1 MARRRARV
9 IPKSRGPRSRVIPK
23 SRSARPMPRRGRPT
37 SPRGRGRPTAPR
49 GRGRPTPRGR
59 GRPTSPLGPRGS
71 QAASKS
77 PRGRAMASKSPRGRA
92 MARMSPSQVRSLRA
106 RSPRARGPQGPRSR
120 ATSRPTINPGQGLR
134 NFIDTMP
141 RVSQGGRPRA
151 PRGPM
156 SGVQL
161 SNRNRM
167 QQQMMEAARANMAQG
182 GRRGSLFG
190 AMGNVPQRPIPNR
203 DGRMAQMQAAQAR
216 AQRGGKGQ
224 GIKTPRPTGASDM
237 AFQRALNQRQSAMR
251 EARQR
256 PPSISMD
263 PSKGTFGKGMRQSD
277 YMRQQMPPQQIQR
290 GMGRGPM
297 QRANIGQVQAP
308 RPTFNQQINQ
318 SPRGRRGRIIPRRR

>member
-1 MARRRARV
+1 
-9 IPKSRGPRSRVIPK
+9 
-23 SRSARPMPRRGRPT
+23 
-37 SPRGRGRPTAPR
+37 
-49 GRGRPTPRGR
+49 
-59 GRPTSPLGPRGS
+59 
-71 QAASKS
+71 
-77 PRGRAMASKSPRGRA
+77 
-92 MARMSPSQVRSLRA
+92 
-106 RSPRARGPQGPRSR
+106 
-120 ATSRPTINPGQGLR
+120 
-134 NFIDTMP
+134 
-141 RVSQGGRPRA
+141 
-151 PRGPM
+151 
-156 SGVQL
+156 
-161 SNRNRM
+161 M
-167 QQQMMEAARANMAQG
+167 QQQMMEAARANIAQG

-251 EARQR
+251 EARGSM
-256 PPSISMD
+256 PSSN
-263 PSKGTFGKGMRQSD
+263 

>member
-1 MARRRARV
+1 MARRRAQAVR
-9 IPKSRGPRSRVIPK
+9 
-23 SRSARPMPRRGRPT
+23 
-37 SPRGRGRPTAPR
+37 RGRPTAPR
-49 GRGRPTPRGR
+49 GPQGPSRGRSRRRAQAVKRPTAPRGPR
-59 GRPTSPLGPRGS
+59 GPRGS

-92 MARMSPSQVRSLRA
+92 MARMSPRQRAAMVRSNNA
-106 RSPRARGPQGPRSR
+106 RARGLQGPRSG
-120 ATSRPTINPGQGLR
+120 ATSRPTVNPGQGLR
-134 NFIDTMP
+134 NFMDTMP
-141 RVSQGGRPRA
+141 RVSQGGGPRA

-167 QQQMMEAARANMAQG
+167 QRQMQAAA
-182 GRRGSLFG
+182 GSLFG
-190 AMGNVPQRPIPNR
+190 ARGGQGPMRAQQDRNFAVPQRPIPNR
-203 DGRMAQMQAAQAR
+203 DGRMANMQNDLRAAQAR

-251 EARQR
+251 EARGSM
-256 PPSISMD
+256 PSSN
-263 PSKGTFGKGMRQSD
+263 

>member
-49 GRGRPTPRGR
+49 G
-59 GRPTSPLGPRGS
+59 PRGS

-92 MARMSPSQVRSLRA
+92 MARMSPRQRAAMVRSNNA
-106 RSPRARGPQGPRSR
+106 RARGPQGPRSG

-141 RVSQGGRPRA
+141 RVSQGGGPRA

-167 QQQMMEAARANMAQG
+167 QRQMQAAA
-182 GRRGSLFG
+182 GSLFG
-190 AMGNVPQRPIPNR
+190 TRGGQGPMRAQQDRNFAVPQRPIPNR
-203 DGRMAQMQAAQAR
+203 NGSLAQMQAR
-216 AQRGGKGQ
+216 VQRGGKGQ

-251 EARQR
+251 EARGSM
-256 PPSISMD
+256 PSSN
-263 PSKGTFGKGMRQSD
+263 

-297 QRANIGQVQAP
+297 QRANVGQVQAP